1 MSKPRMRVPKTAYA
15 GEVVTIKTLLSHR
28 MESGHREDTE
38 GKIVPRKIINTFTC
52 EFNGVSVF
60 ACDLGTGV
68 AANPFFEF
76 DVKITEAGTFKF
88 SWIDDDGT
96 VTNATRDIALS

>member
-38 GKIVPRKIINTFTC
+38 RKIVPRKIINTFTC
-52 EFNGVSVF
+52 EFNGVTVF

-68 AANPFFEF
+68 DANPCFEF
-76 DVKITEAGTFKF
+76 DVNITEAGTFKF
-88 SWIDDDGT
+88 TWIDDDGT
-96 VTNATRDIALS
+96 VTKATRDIALS